1 MTSAAIQGVRG
12 AFSHLAA
19 VRALGDDVEIL
30 ERRTFDGLFEAV
42 ADGSADRGL
51 VPVEN
56 TLAGAVQRN
65 MDLLLEKRLHA
76 VGEVSVHVRLCLA
89 VAPGRALED
98 VRRVAS
104 HPVALQQCHSFFR
117 RHEHVEPVPVFDT
130 AGSVRD
136 LMAGEAE
143 YDAAIG
149 SAFAASLYG
158 AAVLESDIQDHEQN
172 FTRFLVMAREPVEP
186 VDDVC
191 KTSLTFTVDHRPG
204 SLSQA
209 LGVFADAGINIT
221 RLESR
226 PIPGRPGEYSFYTDL
241 VGAPLEEQD
250 RAVARL
256 GSTAR
261 AVRVLGRYATNEISV
276 RGSDAADDG

>member
-19 VRALGDDVEIL
+19 VRALGDAVEIL
-30 ERRTFDGLFEAV
+30 ECRTFDSLFEAV

-56 TLAGAVQRN
+56 TLAGAVPRN
-65 MDLLLEKRLHA
+65 MDLLLQKHLHA
-76 VGEVSVHVRLCLA
+76 VGEVSLQVRLCLA
-89 VAPGRALED
+89 VPPGRSLED
-98 VRRVAS
+98 IQRVAS

-117 RHEHVEPVPVFDT
+117 RHARFEPVPVFDT
-130 AGSVRD
+130 AGSVCD
-136 LMAGEAE
+136 LMDGAAE

-158 AAVLESDIQDHEQN
+158 ATVLESDLQDHEQN
-172 FTRFLVMAREPVEP
+172 FTRFLVMSREPVEP
-186 VDDVC
+186 VGDVF

-204 SLSQA
+204 SLSLA

-226 PIPGRPGEYSFYTDL
+226 PIPGRPGEYSFYADL
-241 VGAPLEEQD
+241 GGAPLDDQD
-250 RAVARL
+250 IAVARL
-256 GSTAR
+256 RSTAR
-261 AVRVLGRYATNEISV
+261 AVRVIGRYATTP
-276 RGSDAADDG
+276 